1 MIVLMSNLKEYNDL
15 TPEEQSVILL
25 KGTERPYRG
34 EYTDTEIAG
43 TYVCRQCDTP
53 LFRSEDKFHSNCGWP
68 SFDDELPDSVKK
80 IADPDGIRTEIVCA
94 QCDGHLG
101 HIFNGEGFTPKNQRY
116 CVNSISMK
124 LIPDSESILAK
135 AYFGGGCFWGVEHL
149 LQHLEG
155 VESVVSGYMG
165 GEKVNPTYTD
175 VCSGKTGHV
184 EVVEVSYDPEVT
196 TYDTLVRFF
205 FEIHDPTQLNFQ
217 GPDRGTQY
225 RSVVFVETL
234 EEKETVQKA
243 ITDLKENG
251 FDVVTEVADIVP
263 FYRAEEFHQDY
274 YERKGLEPY
283 CHLRVN
289 RF

>member
-1 MIVLMSNLKEYNDL
+1 MKKYNVL
-15 TPEEQSVILL
+15 TAEEQFVILR
-25 KGTERPYRG
+25 KGTEPPYRG
-34 EYTDTEIAG
+34 EYTDTETAG

-68 SFDDELPDSVKK
+68 SFDDELPDSVSKV
-80 IADPDGIRTEIVCA
+80 PDSDGMRVEIVCTE
-94 QCDGHLG
+94 CGGHLG
-101 HIFNGEGFTPKNQRY
+101 HIFKGEQYTEKNQRY

-124 LIPDSESILAK
+124 LIPDTNILLEK

-149 LQHLEG
+149 LQQLDG

-165 GEKVNPTYTD
+165 GGKENPTYSD
-175 VCSGKTGHV
+175 VCSGVSGHA
-184 EVVEVSYDPEVT
+184 EVVEVSYNSKLIS
-196 TYDTLVRFF
+196 YDTLVRYF

-225 RSVVFVETL
+225 RSVIFVDSAD
-234 EEKETVQKA
+234 EKEIVKKA
-243 ITDLKENG
+243 IAELKENG
-251 FDVVTEVADIVP
+251 YSVVTEVLDLVP

-274 YERKGLEPY
+274 YERKGSEPY
-283 CHLRVN
+283 CHFRVK